1 MSKFIMSNLFNM
13 PCAMKCFM
21 LSKTWLVYSKPN
33 QIRASS
39 QYKDHPYLETPII
52 KMKQSWGDLIFIM
65 GISIMVRWNLY
76 IEAIPRACFS
86 IYPWIS
92 SYPMREDVIYV
103 LSFLIDWNLAQPYK
117 ENFVGR
123 SNKNYLLSLMQQI
136 HTAVWAY
143 LIQNVKCYKY
153 IFIANMLLR
162 WILRSYNT

>member
-1 MSKFIMSNLFNM
+1 MMRS
-13 PCAMKCFM
+13 
-21 LSKTWLVYSKPN
+21 
-33 QIRASS
+33 
-39 QYKDHPYLETPII
+39 YLHN
-52 KMKQSWGDLIFIM
+52 GDLYTGEM
-65 GISIMVRWNLY
+65 KSLY
-76 IEAIPRACFS
+76 WGNPQGLFS

-103 LSFLIDWNLAQPYK
+103 KSFLIDWNLAQPYK

-123 SNKNYLLSLMQQI
+123 SNKNCLLSLIQQI

-162 WILRSYNT
+162 CILRSYNT